1 MIPADCKY
9 FEFLILLAQNR
20 EQSETGGLVKCLEL
34 KVGSKVMDT
43 VNVEIQDMFINGRV
57 GEVAGFEI
65 MNSIVKTF
73 ISRS

>member
-1 MIPADCKY
+1 
-9 FEFLILLAQNR
+9 
-20 EQSETGGLVKCLEL
+20 
-34 KVGSKVMDT
+34 MDT

-57 GEVAGFEI
+57 GEGAGFEI

>member
-1 MIPADCKY
+1 
-9 FEFLILLAQNR
+9 
-20 EQSETGGLVKCLEL
+20 
-34 KVGSKVMDT
+34 MDT

-73 ISRS
+73 ISSFRIP